1 MSTRRIDRFDQYKDY
16 KHLTDNK
23 VTVQLGLSNGTI
35 GKSRKENRDLS
46 DAVIE
51 QILNFYTDLSRE
63 WLLYGEG
70 EMLAQAAQNT
80 QVIGNNNG
88 TAINGNGAVVHPKE
102 EFADVVKRMQD
113 QIDELLSQNRT
124 LLNIVDRLTSK

>member
-1 MSTRRIDRFDQYKDY
+1 MSMRRIDRFDQYKDY

-46 DAVIE
+46 DAVVE

-70 EMLAQAAQNT
+70 EMLYQAGRNS
-80 QVIGNNNG
+80 QVIGNNSG
-88 TAINGNGAVVHPKE
+88 TAINGDGTVVQPKE
-102 EFADVVKRMQD
+102 ESESYQKMLNRLDALIEQNGK
-113 QIDELLSQNRT
+113 LLD
-124 LLNIVDRLTSK
+124 IIDRLTSK